1 MGRRIITAIDVGS
14 SKIATVVAY
23 LDDNEKRPVVIGV
36 HTPPSRGI
44 RKGSIVNIEEA
55 TDAIAESITAA
66 EKMAGVRRPVKL
78 SDIWTNCGLVVKQA
92 QEKPL
97 LPLKISE
104 RRRDYGR
111 DILLHLPVGLS
122 DLDFYRRLDK
132 LYWAFN
138 AEIELEPV
146 NGKLLMR
153 VMNQPLKNM
162 IPYEDMEPPGKTRR
176 R

>member
-1 MGRRIITAIDVGS
+1 MEVLVLAG
-14 SKIATVVAY
+14 ATV
-23 LDDNEKRPVVIGV
+23 LDVWCKYFLKSYR
-36 HTPPSRGI
+36 
-44 RKGSIVNIEEA
+44 
-55 TDAIAESITAA
+55 AA

-122 DLDFYRRLDK
+122 DLDFYRRQ
-132 LYWAFN
+132 
-138 AEIELEPV
+138 EIY
-146 NGKLLMR
+146 GKFFCRIL
-153 VMNQPLKNM
+153 
-162 IPYEDMEPPGKTRR
+162 
-176 R
+176 

>member
-1 MGRRIITAIDVGS
+1 MEVLVLAG
-14 SKIATVVAY
+14 ATV
-23 LDDNEKRPVVIGV
+23 LDVWCKYFLKSYR
-36 HTPPSRGI
+36 
-44 RKGSIVNIEEA
+44 
-55 TDAIAESITAA
+55 AA

-122 DLDFYRRLDK
+122 DLDFYRRQ
-132 LYWAFN
+132 
-138 AEIELEPV
+138 EIY
-146 NGKLLMR
+146 GKFFCRILLKRCLQM
-153 VMNQPLKNM
+153 
-162 IPYEDMEPPGKTRR
+162 
-176 R
+176 